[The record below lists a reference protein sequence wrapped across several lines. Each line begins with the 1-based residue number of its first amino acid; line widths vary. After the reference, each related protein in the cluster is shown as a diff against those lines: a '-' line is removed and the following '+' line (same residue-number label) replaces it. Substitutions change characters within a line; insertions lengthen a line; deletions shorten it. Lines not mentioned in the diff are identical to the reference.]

1 MRYNPD
7 KVRKIILEIRQSFR
21 LLNELKNISKEDF
34 IVDFHKISSAKYNLL
49 IIIEGMIDLSSHLIS
64 QNGYR
69 TPEDYADT
77 FRVLAEEGVFDQDF
91 LPTLIKIA
99 RFGNRLVHIY
109 WEVDPDELHF
119 LITFQLRDI
128 KKFLKQIG
136 LAMELGEGTF
146 HDLGV

>member
-21 LLNELKNISKEDF
+21 LLSELKNISKEDF

-99 RFGNRLVHIY
+99 RFRNRLVHIY
-109 WEVDPDELHF
+109 WEVDPD
-119 LITFQLRDI
+119 
-128 KKFLKQIG
+128 
-136 LAMELGEGTF
+136 
-146 HDLGV
+146 